1 MGSIIQTK
9 IKNRTDYFFNDMIN
23 VKNFESNLLKID
35 KETCKSMGI
44 YYIGYI
50 AMKNIGDYDSIHSVN
65 PWYLIID
72 EVDGNIWENNGNKYL
87 MFASL
92 LKTKKH

>member
-1 MGSIIQTK
+1 MGSIIQIK

-35 KETCKSMGI
+35 KETYKSMGI
-44 YYIGYI
+44 YDIGYI

>member
-1 MGSIIQTK
+1 MGSIIQIK

-35 KETCKSMGI
+35 KETYKSMGI

-72 EVDGNIWENNGNKYL
+72 EVDGNI
-87 MFASL
+87 
-92 LKTKKH
+92 

>member
-1 MGSIIQTK
+1 MGSIIQIK

-35 KETCKSMGI
+35 KETYKSMGI

-92 LKTKKH
+92 LKTKKN

>member
-1 MGSIIQTK
+1 MGSIIQIK

-35 KETCKSMGI
+35 KETYKSMGI

-50 AMKNIGDYDSIHSVN
+50 AMKNIGDYDSIRSVN

-72 EVDGNIWENNGNKYL
+72 EVDGNI
-87 MFASL
+87 
-92 LKTKKH
+92 